1 MEVVQVL
8 HMNGSGAGDFSY
20 ANNSLLQSKVILMT
34 KPIVEEAINNLYCSS
49 FPTNFTIAD
58 LGCSSGPNTLMA
70 VSELIKVVEENRQK
84 HNKQPIEYQVLL
96 NDLPGNDFNT
106 IFKSLPNF
114 LEKLKM
120 EIGDHDIGPCLFNGV
135 PGSFYGRLFS
145 SKSVN
150 FIHSSYSLHWLS
162 KVPEGLEGNK
172 RNIYMVDTSPKSVVE
187 AYYKQFQNDF
197 ELFLKCR
204 REELVKGGSMVLT
217 LLGRRSQDPTSKE
230 CCYIWELLAMALNDM
245 VSEGIIEEEKLES
258 FNIPKYMPSPTEM
271 RIEIEK
277 EGSFVVNRIQV
288 SKMDWNIVY
297 KDNGNKD
304 DNGGYN
310 VAKYMRAV
318 AEPILI
324 SHFGEAIIDELFIRY
339 GQIIVDRMAK
349 EKLEFVNLTISLT
362 NIK

>member
-1 MEVVQVL
+1 
-8 HMNGSGAGDFSY
+8 
-20 ANNSLLQSKVILMT
+20 MT

-245 VSEGIIEEEKLES
+245 VSEVLLFLPKII
-258 FNIPKYMPSPTEM
+258 
-271 RIEIEK
+271 
-277 EGSFVVNRIQV
+277 
-288 SKMDWNIVY
+288 
-297 KDNGNKD
+297 
-304 DNGGYN
+304 
-310 VAKYMRAV
+310 
-318 AEPILI
+318 
-324 SHFGEAIIDELFIRY
+324 
-339 GQIIVDRMAK
+339 
-349 EKLEFVNLTISLT
+349 
-362 NIK
+362 